1 MSADIF
7 DTVVSLTALM
17 DEESAMLASRGPH
30 PVLPE
35 IAEAKVR
42 LVAALEAQIAQLAR
56 QRPDWMAA
64 LEPDAREELA
74 EAMGALR
81 DAGAVNAEILGRQI
95 ELTGEMMAAV
105 AAEAQRIM
113 GTKHGTYGAHG
124 ALFQIDQPTPI
135 SLNTNL

>member
-1 MSADIF
+1 MSADIL

-17 DEESAMLASRGPH
+17 TEESEMLAARGPH

-42 LVAALEAQIAQLAR
+42 LVASLETQIAQLAR
-56 QRPDWMAA
+56 ERPDWMEA
-64 LEPDAREELA
+64 LEPEARETLA
-74 EAMGALR
+74 NAMGELR
-81 DAGAVNAEILGRQI
+81 DAGIVNAEILSRQI

-113 GTKHGTYGAHG
+113 GTRHGTYGAHG

-135 SLNTNL
+135 SLNTSL